1 MGIALNFYGFL
12 RVFGV
17 KVATDATRFYHFTYA
32 VRLVVS
38 SFLYWGLC
46 YLDPPTCMTTRDWN
60 EPKNYIAPNDDDV
73 VEGVE
78 LEEVIPIARRIY
90 SMLILPSNVKLT
102 QFSFSAGSNYLR
114 ITLLGSTLRNPVTSV
129 DPVLW

>member
-1 MGIALNFYGFL
+1 
-12 RVFGV
+12 
-17 KVATDATRFYHFTYA
+17 
-32 VRLVVS
+32 
-38 SFLYWGLC
+38 
-46 YLDPPTCMTTRDWN
+46 MTTRDWN